1 MTELQTILKDTLAR
15 WELDTQ
21 NRLNAQDQQIS
32 QLQETM
38 RRWQTQQTLW
48 EQRLQGLSSLC
59 GNLEN
64 LLQRLSNTV
73 SGK

>member
-21 NRLNAQDQQIS
+21 SRLNAQDQQIS
-32 QLQETM
+32 QLQEAM